1 MEDPTTIALN
11 LTFFGTL
18 GVAFVMFIGLFLVFV
33 ATLVMAGLGR
43 LVAVMVMALFGRRP
57 AAATNIPALLPVG
70 IAAGQDSPSDDAPHV
85 TAGPEAPARPARR
98 TFGLGRLLA
107 RGGSRT
113 KPDVVAEQRPPT
125 GHPRR
130 DSHALSEDW
139 AAAVA
144 LADAR
149 AAERAKAEAAP
160 EVKVTV
166 RDLPS
171 PDVPAEDVQAVAP
184 LVESATDQH
193 AIVQAVPRAFEK
205 PPGPGRTAMLDTGS
219 LVSVAGRPAALKGML
234 PVERRRAG

>member
-43 LVAVMVMALFGRRP
+43 LAGVLVMALFGRRP
-57 AAATNIPALLPVG
+57 AVATNVPALRSPKV
-70 IAAGQDSPSDDAPHV
+70 AAGQDTPYDDVPRLAL
-85 TAGPEAPARPARR
+85 GPEALASAPRR
-98 TFGLGRLLA
+98 TLGLGKFLA
-107 RGGSRT
+107 LGALRNR
-113 KPDVVAEQRPPT
+113 QREMTDSGPVN
-125 GHPRR
+125 GLPRR
-130 DSHALSEDW
+130 DAHALSQDW

-144 LADAR
+144 RADAR
-149 AAERAKAEAAP
+149 AAARAKAEAAP

-171 PDVPAEDVQAVAP
+171 PDVPAEEVGAVAP

-193 AIVQAVPRAFEK
+193 AIVKAIPRAFEK
-205 PPGPGRTAMLDTGS
+205 PAGQGRTDILDTGS
-219 LVSVAGRPAALKGML
+219 MVSLAGHPAALKGTL